1 MGTDEVKFNRVFAVE
16 SFPHLRLVF
25 DEYRKLTGK
34 DIESAIKSEMSGDV
48 EDAFLAVGMLNKKYN
63 FYLTQ
68 AVTDEFCYLSFYGQ
82 KPASIL
88 C

>member
-1 MGTDEVKFNRVFAVE
+1 LKELYEAGANRMGTDEVKFNRVFAVE

-48 EDAFLAVGMLNKKYN
+48 EDAFLAVGMFNKR
-63 FYLTQ
+63 L
-68 AVTDEFCYLSFYGQ
+68 
-82 KPASIL
+82 IL
-88 C
+88 INLDFF